1 MHETEDKRITD
12 ISMNKRT
19 IVPLSEL
26 DLPGLL
32 ALNNAHAKETSWL
45 DEIQLNALMQKA
57 CYARGVKPAEAFLLA
72 FDPSAKYDNR
82 NFNWFRERYRNFIYI
97 DRIVVASTS
106 RRQGLAG
113 ALYSDLIEWAAQ
125 HEYDFVGCEINQ
137 VPPNLSS
144 DVFHEKMGFTQVGEG
159 HLSTDKQVRY
169 LVRHI

>member
-1 MHETEDKRITD
+1 MHETGDKRITG
-12 ISMNKRT
+12 ISMNKRM
-19 IVPLSEL
+19 IVPMSEL
-26 DLPGLL
+26 DFPGLL

-45 DEIQLNALMQKA
+45 DEIQLDALLQKA

-72 FDPSAKYDNR
+72 LYPSAKYDNR
-82 NFNWFRERYRNFIYI
+82 NFNWFRERYRNFVYI

-113 ALYSDLIEWAAQ
+113 ALYADLIEWAAQ
-125 HEYDFVGCEINQ
+125 REYDFLGCEVNK

-159 HLSTDKQVRY
+159 HLSADKQVRY

>member
-1 MHETEDKRITD
+1 MHETEDKRITG

-45 DEIQLNALMQKA
+45 DEIQLDALMQKA

-72 FDPSAKYDNR
+72 LDPSAKYDNR
-82 NFNWFRERYRNFIYI
+82 NFNWFRERYRNFVYI

-113 ALYSDLIEWAAQ
+113 ALYADLIEWAAQ
-125 HEYDFVGCEINQ
+125 REYDFVGCEVNK

-159 HLSTDKQVRY
+159 HLSADKQVRY